1 MDIVAVAKGF
11 IEALNTL
18 SPLGLAAGLAYLI
31 YVVVTG
37 KTSTDVKIDT
47 MRGNDLHE
55 LAEMAETL
63 RRIEANQL
71 ENFAY
76 LRARLNGRD
85 HK

>member
-1 MDIVAVAKGF
+1 MDIVAAAKGI
-11 IEALNTL
+11 IEALNML

-55 LAEMAETL
+55 LSEMAETL
-63 RRIEANQL
+63 RRIEANQI